1 MRRADRPP
9 TRDATVA
16 VSAPSRYCQDLP
28 NAGVATTFDIMSKGG
43 ALMRRGSPHTH
54 RRRLPRLQPR
64 GSSTRSSSR
73 PSASAHIVCT
83 SSWLVAALSHGGLQ
97 TSPCD
102 GWPPDKL
109 FQHDKHLPRPREDTL
124 AKKSTRSGN
133 ATFPPAVIV
142 HQIAHGASQSPNG
155 PIGRG

>member
-1 MRRADRPP
+1 
-9 TRDATVA
+9 
-16 VSAPSRYCQDLP
+16 
-28 NAGVATTFDIMSKGG
+28 
-43 ALMRRGSPHTH
+43 MRRGSPHTH

-102 GWPPDKL
+102 GWSPDKL

-124 AKKSTRSGN
+124 AKKIHAIGKRNVSTGCYR
-133 ATFPPAVIV
+133 APD
-142 HQIAHGASQSPNG
+142 SPWCLTE
-155 PIGRG
+155 P